1 MSLLQEEWTSMKT
14 PWLKGWSYPGLLP
27 SNLTLLA
34 QKESVFRVLVHLQ
47 ASRFH
52 LSWDKCKTWL
62 TSLISLLTF
71 KGVPL
76 PIVP

>member
-1 MSLLQEEWTSMKT
+1 MSVLQEERTSKKT

-27 SNLTLLA
+27 SDLALLA
-34 QKESVFRVLVHLQ
+34 QQESVFSILAHLQ

-52 LSWDKCKTWL
+52 VGRDKCKTWL
-62 TSLISLLTF
+62 ASLTSFLTF